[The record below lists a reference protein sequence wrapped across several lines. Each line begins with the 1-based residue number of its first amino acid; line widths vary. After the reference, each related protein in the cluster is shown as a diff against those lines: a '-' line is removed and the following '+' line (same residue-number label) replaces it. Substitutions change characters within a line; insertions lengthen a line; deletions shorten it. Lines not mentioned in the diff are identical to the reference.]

1 VQNGRISSLEG
12 ELEVTR
18 AEVCRLQSDCGEK
31 RDEIDNVRREMDRL
45 THVHQVSIVSFTHS

>member
-1 VQNGRISSLEG
+1 
-12 ELEVTR
+12 VTR

-45 THVHQVSIVSFTHS
+45 THVHQVKHVLLISFFTCR